1 MATFNTAFG
10 TLPSPATQLF
20 GGNAGGGVAG
30 APPVEPKTQTQ
41 RSQKGMAPGTTPTFA
56 QLQQQGQARP
66 APAAGMAPAA
76 ALAPQQPPMLSALNT
91 QLNQPAPQQPAQ
103 QPAAQRQF
111 TPQELTAARERFKSL
126 QDTGIANINTA
137 AAQWGQGVKDS
148 PINVGGSISNF
159 LEQTRGGGSS
169 MGGGGI
175 ATGGSYGAS
184 YDENGLPTATWTPL
198 GGVAQTIR
206 QDFPEDLDREAL
218 AAAQAEDDAAAAA
231 QPQQAQMA
239 SSGEMAPAEYSTAQQ
254 LPAYQSSGAFGG
266 SSQAQALRSR
276 LEQQLND
283 LSQNEAQIQGQSYA
297 ALRKA
302 KMDEMGAEFGAQR
315 SQLEEDLA
323 RRGLAASTIGGGR
336 YGDLAGQQARATAS
350 FEADLLK
357 QQAEAEAENR
367 KVYLSGM
374 SELAGMA
381 GQQDLG
387 AFEANL
393 KSRQADADISLRT
406 QELQQKAALEGRSLN
421 LQEARDLAT
430 KEYQGGQ
437 LQQGYAEISSRER
450 MSASDIASRQQMQQ
464 SQFGFDREQSAL
476 ERSLRETMQTR
487 QLTSEEKRQLDQLTE
502 DKRRNLAGESQAAA
516 ELAERKR
523 SGQEG
528 EKIQREQLGEDKR
541 RNEALE
547 KVQTGELT
555 LRQGTAV
562 SQLISDIY
570 GGRVP
575 AESWEAALRAM
586 GLDPTKFVGLKPA
599 AKEKEK
605 EKEPE
610 KEKEKEKDKPGDPD
624 KADKGVGTGDG
635 RNAEGNTSYTSQPI
649 NLNTIPNNLNNYS
662 VGQTFNYQGVL
673 LTLRADNMLYDS
685 NGKRFMTG
693 E

>member
-1 MATFNTAFG
+1 MATNTAFG
-10 TLPSPATQLF
+10 TLASPTTQLF

-30 APPVEPKTQTQ
+30 PAPEKKKLAAQQ
-41 RSQKGMAPGTTPTFA
+41 GLAPGTSPTFA

-66 APAAGMAPAA
+66 APAAGMAPAP
-76 ALAPQQPPMLSALNT
+76 ALQQPPMLAALNT
-91 QLNQPAPQQPAQ
+91 QLSQPAQQQPAQ
-103 QPAAQRQF
+103 PRRAPAAVQGLDKL
-111 TPQELTAARERFKSL
+111 P
-126 QDTGIANINTA
+126 ANVRDA
-137 AAQWGQGVKDS
+137 LAQNEAYAGSGYVQG
-148 PINVGGSISNF
+148 G
-159 LEQTRGGGSS
+159 

-175 ATGGSYGAS
+175 PSTNFLRDAKGNTTITVRDEEGNPQQYSNASAGAFGGTSQRIAMDAPQS
-184 YDENGLPTATWTPL
+184 YDEGSTPISRPPLILEDEGGGQAQQDEQMAYASNTA
-198 GGVAQTIR
+198 
-206 QDFPEDLDREAL
+206 
-218 AAAQAEDDAAAAA
+218 
-231 QPQQAQMA
+231 PQQ
-239 SSGEMAPAEYSTAQQ
+239 G
-254 LPAYQSSGAFGG
+254 LPAYQPSGQFGG
-266 SSQAQALRSR
+266 STQAQALRAR
-276 LEQQLND
+276 LEQQLNN

-406 QELQQKAALEGRSLN
+406 QELQQRAALEGRSLN

-476 ERSLRETMQTR
+476 ERNLRETMQTR
-487 QLTSEEKRQLDQLTE
+487 ELTSEEKRQLAQIDANKAL
-502 DKRRNLAGESQAAA
+502 
-516 ELAERKR
+516 
-523 SGQEG
+523 
-528 EKIQREQLGEDKR
+528 QLGEQTFQGTQSQLERDLRKQLQEGQITAEGERQLAQINANKALQEGQQEWQAGQTADGNKFQAEQSKLDRDLREKLSTADLAAATKRFSDQFGLDEKRFNAETAQGRNQFLATLAQTLAPLDADKR
-541 RNEALE
+541 AQILE
-547 KVQTGELT
+547 DLG
-555 LRQGTAV
+555 
-562 SQLISDIY
+562 I
-570 GGRVP
+570 
-575 AESWEAALRAM
+575 
-586 GLDPTKFVGLKPA
+586 KP
-599 AKEKEK
+599 
-605 EKEPE
+605 
-610 KEKEKEKDKPGDPD
+610 KPGGGYSTTD
-624 KADKGVGTGDG
+624 GTDG
-635 RNAEGNTSYTSQPI
+635 ENTD
-649 NLNTIPNNLNNYS
+649 
-662 VGQTFNYQGVL
+662 F
-673 LTLRADNMLYDS
+673 
-685 NGKRFMTG
+685 
-693 E
+693 